1 MGKYRRDCPVDNKV
15 FQDARI
21 KKYRMDHGS
30 GSLTHFIFFDT
41 VENEPRPTVLCRWL
55 LTGGLL
61 CLSSF

>member
-41 VENEPRPTVLCRWL
+41 VGGEPRPTV
-55 LTGGLL
+55 
-61 CLSSF
+61 